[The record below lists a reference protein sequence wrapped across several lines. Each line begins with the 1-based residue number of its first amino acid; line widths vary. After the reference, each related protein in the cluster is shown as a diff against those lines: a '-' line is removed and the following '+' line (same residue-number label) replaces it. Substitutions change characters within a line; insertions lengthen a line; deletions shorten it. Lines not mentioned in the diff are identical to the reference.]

1 MAETKGKTGE
11 DEALSDPNE
20 KPVEGAIST
29 LEGEMGWELLEDEKF
44 MILYRTS
51 PTEQGDEVR
60 NETARIDKSKG
71 NRKQLINGLR
81 SLMNK

>member
-1 MAETKGKTGE
+1 MAEIKGKTGE
-11 DEALSDPNE
+11 DEALSDPSE
-20 KPVEGAIST
+20 KSVEGALSP
-29 LEGEMGWELLEDEKF
+29 LEEEMGWEMLEDDKF

-51 PTEQGDEVR
+51 PTEQGDQVR
-60 NETARIDKSKG
+60 NETARIDKNRG